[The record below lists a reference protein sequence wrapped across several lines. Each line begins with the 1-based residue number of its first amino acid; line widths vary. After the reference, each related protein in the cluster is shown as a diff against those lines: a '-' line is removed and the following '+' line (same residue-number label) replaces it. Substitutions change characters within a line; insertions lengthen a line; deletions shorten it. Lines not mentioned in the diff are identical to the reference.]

1 MTVVR
6 NKRGMAKFSHALI
19 GRNSQ
24 GKTVGGSTPDWNSEA
39 GGMYFRRGGRILE
52 REGAGR
58 GTPRPPLICLA
69 IHIEAILLSLLLRF
83 VRFGL
88 GISQPRGLAPT
99 FWCNGNGTLS
109 NLKFLASYTHLGYL
123 DKCSACVRLRGRIR
137 TAVDIGSGGGG
148 RIQLELCPHRS
159 WVLVRL

>member
-1 MTVVR
+1 
-6 NKRGMAKFSHALI
+6 MAKFSHALI

-24 GKTVGGSTPDWNSEA
+24 GKTVGGSTPDWNPASNSEA
-39 GGMYFRRGGRILE
+39 GGGGTYLGKGGRRE
-52 REGAGR
+52 RDAPGS
-58 GTPRPPLICLA
+58 PPPPSSVLLS
-69 IHIEAILLSLLLRF
+69 IEAILLSLLLRF

-109 NLKFLASYTHLGYL
+109 NLTFPASYTHLGYL